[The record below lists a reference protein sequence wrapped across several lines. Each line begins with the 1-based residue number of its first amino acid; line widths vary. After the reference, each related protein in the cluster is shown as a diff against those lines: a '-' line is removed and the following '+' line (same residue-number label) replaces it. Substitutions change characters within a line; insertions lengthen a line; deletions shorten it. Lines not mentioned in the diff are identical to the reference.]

1 MPAKRRVGNIKL
13 KPSDHDCL
21 QLITEDCV
29 IEFHEA
35 KTCPNMKYEFLPLG
49 AKATLVCHAQDTFN
63 GLGKEIVISERKI
76 HTVVSLGDRY
86 ETDFLPEIAEITSE

>member
-1 MPAKRRVGNIKL
+1 MPVRRVVANIKL

-29 IEFHEA
+29 IEFHQA
-35 KTCPNMKYEFLPLG
+35 RTCQNMKYEFLPL

-63 GLGKEIVISERKI
+63 GTGKEIVISERKI
-76 HTVVSLGDRY
+76 HTIVSLGDRY
-86 ETDFLPEIAEITSE
+86 ETDFLPEIAE